1 MSTYVFKAMDMA
13 GGRARGEV
21 EAESKQAVADQLK
34 ARGMVVLEIADKHGS
49 KELKLDFLQRV
60 KLQDLAVMSRQ
71 LSTMVS
77 SGMTI
82 LRALYVLEGQTEN
95 KLLAATITEVRKD
108 VEAGLSF
115 SDALERHP
123 KVFNPLFVSMTRA
136 GEAGGL
142 LESSLLRIADQMES
156 EASLRRQIKSA
167 MVYPAV
173 VMTVAT
179 CVLIALVTF
188 VIPVFVSV
196 FKQFPNPTNGSQS
209 LPAITQVSVD
219 LSAVFT
225 QWWFIALP
233 VIVVLVVLFL
243 RWKASAG
250 GRRTWNRLCLR
261 IPMKIGDIVQKVA
274 VARWS
279 RTLSAL
285 SGAGVPLLQ
294 ALEVTGKTAGNVV
307 VDEAMASVIESVKQG
322 GTLADPLRK
331 EPIFPSMV
339 VQMVA
344 VGEETGALDQML
356 SRIADFYED
365 QVEAAVKALT
375 SILEPIMIVFI
386 GGMVGFVVIS
396 MYMPLFQVYNNIQ

>member
-13 GGRARGEV
+13 GARARGEV

-34 ARGMVVLEIADKHGS
+34 SRGMVVLEISDKHSS
-49 KELKLDFLQRV
+49 KEIKFDFLQKV
-60 KLQDLAVMSRQ
+60 KLQDLAVMARQ

-82 LRALYVLEGQTEN
+82 LRALYVLEAQTEN
-95 KLLAATITEVRKD
+95 KMLASTIVEVRKD

-123 KVFNPLFVSMTRA
+123 KVFNPLFVSMTHA

-142 LESSLLRIADQMES
+142 LESSLMRIADQLES

-173 VMTVAT
+173 VLSVAS
-179 CVLIALVTF
+179 CVLVGLVTF
-188 VIPVFVSV
+188 VIPVFVNV
-196 FKQFPNPTNGSQS
+196 FKQFPNPTNGSS
-209 LPAITQVSVD
+209 KLPAITQVSVD
-219 LSAVFT
+219 ISAVFT
-225 QWWFIALP
+225 KWYFIAIP
-233 VIVVLVVLFL
+233 SIVIVVVLFL
-243 RWKASAG
+243 RWKSSPG
-250 GRRTWNRLCLR
+250 GRRTWNRICLR
-261 IPMKIGDIVQKVA
+261 VPMKIGDIVQKVA

-307 VDEAMASVIESVKQG
+307 VDEAMQSVIESVKQG
-322 GTLADPLRK
+322 GTLAEPLKK
-331 EPIFPSMV
+331 EPIFPGMV

-356 SRIADFYED
+356 ARIADFYED
-365 QVEAAVKALT
+365 QVDAAVKALT

-396 MYMPLFQVYNNIQ
+396 MYLPLFQVYNNIQ

>member
-13 GGRARGEV
+13 GARARGEV
-21 EAESKQAVADQLK
+21 EADSKQAVADQLK
-34 ARGMVVLEIADKHGS
+34 ARGMVVLEIADKHSS
-49 KELKLDFLQRV
+49 KEIKLDFLQRV
-60 KLQDLAVMSRQ
+60 KLQDLAVMARQ
-71 LSTMVS
+71 LSTMVA

-82 LRALYVLEGQTEN
+82 LRALYVLEAQTEN
-95 KLLAATITEVRKD
+95 KLLAATIVDVRKD

-115 SDALERHP
+115 SDALESHP

-142 LESSLLRIADQMES
+142 LESSLVRIADQLES

-167 MVYPAV
+167 MVYPCV
-173 VMTVAT
+173 VLSVAT

-188 VIPVFVSV
+188 VIPVFVNV
-196 FKQFPNPTNGSQS
+196 FKQFPNPTNGSNS

-219 LSAVFT
+219 LSAIFT
-225 QWWFIALP
+225 QWWFIAAP
-233 VIVVLVVLFL
+233 VIVAVIVLFL
-243 RWKASAG
+243 RWKSSKT
-250 GRRTWNRLCLR
+250 GRKTWNRFCLR
-261 IPMKIGDIVQKVA
+261 VPMKIGDIVQKVA

-307 VDEAMASVIESVKQG
+307 VDEAMQSVIESVKQG
-322 GTLADPLRK
+322 GTLADPLKK
-331 EPIFPSMV
+331 EPIFPGMV

>member
-1 MSTYVFKAMDMA
+1 
-13 GGRARGEV
+13 
-21 EAESKQAVADQLK
+21 
-34 ARGMVVLEIADKHGS
+34 VLEA
-49 KELKLDFLQRV
+49 
-60 KLQDLAVMSRQ
+60 
-71 LSTMVS
+71 
-77 SGMTI
+77 
-82 LRALYVLEGQTEN
+82 QTEN
-95 KLLAATITEVRKD
+95 KLLASTITEVRKD

-142 LESSLLRIADQMES
+142 LESSLMRVADQLES
-156 EASLRRQIKSA
+156 EAALRRQVKSA
-167 MVYPAV
+167 MVYPCV
-173 VMTVAT
+173 VMTVAA
-179 CVLIALVTF
+179 CVLVALVTF

-219 LSAVFT
+219 ASAVIT
-225 QWWFIALP
+225 KWWFIAVPAL
-233 VIVVLVVLFL
+233 VIIVMLFL
-243 RWKASAG
+243 RWKKSKH
-250 GRRTWNRLCLR
+250 GRKRWNRICLR
-261 IPMKIGDIVQKVA
+261 VPMKIGDIVQKVA
-274 VARWS
+274 IARWS

-307 VDEAMASVIESVKQG
+307 VDDAMADVIESVKQG

-331 EPIFPSMV
+331 ERIFPSMV

-344 VGEETGALDQML
+344 VGEETGALDAML
-356 SRIADFYED
+356 ARIADFYED
-365 QVEAAVKALT
+365 QVEAAVKGLT
-375 SILEPIMIVFI
+375 SILEPIMIMFI

-396 MYMPLFQVYNNIQ
+396 MYLPLFQVYNNIQ

>member
-1 MSTYVFKAMDMA
+1 MSTYVFKAMDM
-13 GGRARGEV
+13 GGSRARGEV

-34 ARGMVVLEIADKHGS
+34 ARGMVVLEISDKHSS
-49 KELKLDFLQRV
+49 KEIKLDFMQRV
-60 KLQDLAVMSRQ
+60 KLQDLAVMARQ

-82 LRALYVLEGQTEN
+82 LRALYVLEAQTEN
-95 KLLAATITEVRKD
+95 KLLAATIVEVRKD

-115 SDALERHP
+115 ADSLERHP

-142 LESSLLRIADQMES
+142 LESSLMRVADQLES
-156 EASLRRQIKSA
+156 EASLRRQVKSA
-167 MVYPAV
+167 MVYPIV
-173 VMTVAT
+173 VLTVAGG
-179 CVLIALVTF
+179 VLIALVTF

-196 FKQFPNPTNGSQS
+196 FKQFPNPANGSSS

-219 LSAVFT
+219 ISAAFT
-225 QWWFIALP
+225 QWWF
-233 VIVVLVVLFL
+233 VLFPSIFVSVLAFL
-243 RWKASAG
+243 RWKSSKS
-250 GRRTWNRLCLR
+250 GRKRWNRVCLR

-285 SGAGVPLLQ
+285 SSAGVPLLQ

-307 VDEAMASVIESVKQG
+307 VDEAMHSVIESVKQG
-322 GTLADPLRK
+322 GTLAEPLKK

-344 VGEETGALDQML
+344 VGEETGALDTML
-356 SRIADFYED
+356 ARIADFYED

-396 MYMPLFQVYNNIQ
+396 MYMPLFQVYNNIG

>member
-13 GGRARGEV
+13 GARARGEV

-34 ARGMVVLEIADKHGS
+34 SRGMVVLEISDKHGS
-49 KELKLDFLQRV
+49 KEIKLDFMQRV

-82 LRALYVLEGQTEN
+82 LRALYVLEAQTEN
-95 KLLAATITEVRKD
+95 KLLAATIVEVRKD

-115 SDALERHP
+115 SDSLERHP

-142 LESSLLRIADQMES
+142 LESSLLRIADQLES

-167 MVYPAV
+167 MVYPCV
-173 VMTVAT
+173 VLSVAMV
-179 CVLIALVTF
+179 VLIALVTF
-188 VIPVFVSV
+188 VIPVFVNV
-196 FKQFPNPTNGSQS
+196 FKQFPGQNGNTS
-209 LPAITQVSVD
+209 LPKITQISVD
-219 LSAVFT
+219 ISAIFT
-225 QWWFIALP
+225 QWWFIAAP
-233 VIVVLVVLFL
+233 VVVVLLVLFL
-243 RWKASAG
+243 KWKSSKS
-250 GRRTWNRLCLR
+250 GRKRWNRICLR
-261 IPMKIGDIVQKVA
+261 VPMKIGDIVQKVA

-307 VDEAMASVIESVKQG
+307 VDEAMQSVIESVKQG
-322 GTLADPLRK
+322 GTLADPLKK
-331 EPIFPSMV
+331 EPIFPGMV

-356 SRIADFYED
+356 ARIADFYED

>member
-1 MSTYVFKAMDMA
+1 MSTYVFKAMDQSGA
-13 GGRARGEV
+13 RARGEV
-21 EAESKQAVADQLK
+21 EAETKQAVADQLK
-34 ARGMVVLEIADKHGS
+34 SRGMVVLEISDKHS
-49 KELKLDFLQRV
+49 SREIKLDFLQRV

-82 LRALYVLEGQTEN
+82 LRALYVLEAQTEN
-95 KLLAATITEVRKD
+95 KLLAATIVEVRKD
-108 VEAGLSF
+108 VEAGLAF

-142 LESSLLRIADQMES
+142 LESSLMRVADQLES

-173 VMTVAT
+173 VLSVAT
-179 CVLIALVTF
+179 IVLIALVTF
-188 VIPVFVSV
+188 VIPVFVNV
-196 FKQFPNPTNGSQS
+196 FKQFPNQNGSTT
-209 LPAITQVSVD
+209 LPVVTQISVD
-219 LSAVFT
+219 ISKMFT
-225 QWWFIALP
+225 TYYYIAIP
-233 VIVVLVVLFL
+233 VIIGIAVLFL
-243 RWKASAG
+243 RWKSSRS
-250 GRRTWNRLCLR
+250 GRRQWNRICLR
-261 IPMKIGDIVQKVA
+261 VPMKIGDIVQKVA

-285 SGAGVPLLQ
+285 SAAGVPLLQ

-307 VDEAMASVIESVKQG
+307 VDEAMQSVIESVKQG
-322 GTLADPLRK
+322 GTLADPLKK
-331 EPIFPSMV
+331 EPIFPGMV

-344 VGEETGALDQML
+344 VGEETGALDSML
-356 SRIADFYED
+356 ARIADFYED

-375 SILEPIMIVFI
+375 SILEPVMIVFI

-396 MYMPLFQVYNNIQ
+396 MYMPLFSLYNNIQ

>member
-1 MSTYVFKAMDMA
+1 MSTYVFKAMDQA
-13 GGRARGEV
+13 GTRARGEV

-34 ARGMVVLEIADKHGS
+34 ARGMVVLEIADKHS
-49 KELKLDFLQRV
+49 SREIKLDFLQRV
-60 KLQDLAVMSRQ
+60 SLQDLAVMSRQ
-71 LSTMVS
+71 LSTMVN

-82 LRALYVLEGQTEN
+82 LRALYTLEAQTEN
-95 KLLAATITEVRKD
+95 KLLAATIVEVRKD

-123 KVFNPLFVSMTRA
+123 KVFNPLYVSMTRA

-142 LESSLLRIADQMES
+142 LESSLLRVADQLES

-173 VMTVAT
+173 VMSVAT

-188 VIPVFVSV
+188 VIPVFVNV
-196 FKQFPNPTNGSQS
+196 FKQFPNPNGSDS
-209 LPAITQVSVD
+209 LPAITQISVD
-219 LSAVFT
+219 VSAIFT
-225 QWWFIALP
+225 KWYFVAIP
-233 VIVVLVVLFL
+233 VVIVLVVIFL
-243 RWKASAG
+243 RWKSSRR
-250 GRRTWNRLCLR
+250 GRKQWNRFCLR

-307 VDEAMASVIESVKQG
+307 VDEAMKSVIENVKQG
-322 GTLADPLRK
+322 GTLAEPLKK
-331 EPIFPSMV
+331 EPIFPGMV

-356 SRIADFYED
+356 ARIADFYED

-396 MYMPLFQVYNNIQ
+396 MYMPMFQVYNNIQ

>member
-13 GGRARGEV
+13 GARARGEV

-34 ARGMVVLEIADKHGS
+34 ARGMVVLEIADKHS
-49 KELKLDFLQRV
+49 SREIKLDFLQSV

-82 LRALYVLEGQTEN
+82 LRALYVLEAQTEN
-95 KLLAATITEVRKD
+95 KLLAAKIVEIRKD

-142 LESSLLRIADQMES
+142 LESSLMRIADQMES

-173 VMTVAT
+173 VMTVAGG
-179 CVLIALVTF
+179 VLIGLVTF

-196 FKQFPNPTNGSQS
+196 FKQFPNKNGSTS

-219 LSAVFT
+219 ISAIFT
-225 QWWFIALP
+225 QWWFVAFPSIFIA
-233 VIVVLVVLFL
+233 VMLFL
-243 RWKASAG
+243 RWKSSAR
-250 GRRTWNRLCLR
+250 GRKTWNRMCLR
-261 IPMKIGDIVQKVA
+261 VPMKIGDIVQKVA

-307 VDEAMASVIESVKQG
+307 VDEAMQSVIESVKQG
-322 GTLADPLRK
+322 GTLADPLKK

-356 SRIADFYED
+356 ARIADFYED

-396 MYMPLFQVYNNIQ
+396 MYMPLFQVYNNIG